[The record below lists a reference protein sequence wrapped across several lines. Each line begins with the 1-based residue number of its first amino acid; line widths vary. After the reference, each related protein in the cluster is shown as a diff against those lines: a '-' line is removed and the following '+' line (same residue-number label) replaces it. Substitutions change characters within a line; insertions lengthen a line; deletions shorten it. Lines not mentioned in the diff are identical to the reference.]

1 MDSMNLADIGRLVQA
16 RRHALGLSQ
25 ARLAKLGGLSR
36 ATINQL
42 ETGSLVDL
50 GASKLI
56 ALLDLVGVDL
66 DAGARHPHGYAL
78 QLASQTASVSYM
90 QVLDPQTL
98 SAAMRVGTLPCAITP
113 HVATLLDEA
122 PLSLIVAT
130 VEEVALSH
138 GMSPK
143 TIWKH
148 LLKWTQVLGSPR
160 EVWAL

>member
-1 MDSMNLADIGRLVQA
+1 MALMSLADIGRLVQA

-66 DAGARHPHGYAL
+66 DAGARLVHGQAL
-78 QLASQTASVSYM
+78 KLASQTASVSYK

-98 SAAMRVGTLPCAITP
+98 AAAMRDGALPLAITP
-113 HVATLLDEA
+113 QVATLLDEA

-130 VEEVALSH
+130 VEEVALIH
-138 GMSPK
+138 CMSPK

-148 LLKWTQVLGSPR
+148 LLKWAQELRSPR